1 MRKYESPARNLDAT
15 ESAFKT
21 GRLRTQIGSLLAKSV
36 RVFSIALGV
45 YAPIGM
51 LFAIMMFYAAM
62 AGVRL
67 AEDEFVERRRIYG
80 AIAIGLVISGIVA
93 VYGAYQLWNL
103 ASSLA
108 RSNRRRARELRERQV
123 RS

>member
-1 MRKYESPARNLDAT
+1 MRIVLVWVV
-15 ESAFKT
+15 
-21 GRLRTQIGSLLAKSV
+21 LV
-36 RVFSIALGV
+36 RVPPVRVSPLGTAAGFV
-45 YAPIGM
+45 TIM